1 MIGWILFALL
11 LILCGFLIYL
21 ILKAARLVR
30 EYEEFFDATSKD
42 LTEVKTI
49 LKKITSNRELLA
61 MDPEVQVMT
70 KAISAAC
77 QIIDEYIEIR
87 KEERK

>member
-1 MIGWILFALL
+1 MVGWILFVLTF
-11 LILCGFLIYL
+11 IVCVFLSYL
-21 ILKAARLVR
+21 TIKAARLVR
-30 EYEEFFDATSKD
+30 EYEEFFDGTLKD
-42 LTEVKTI
+42 LVEVKSI

-77 QIIDEYIEIR
+77 QIIDEYTEIR

>member
-1 MIGWILFALL
+1 MIGWILF
-11 LILCGFLIYL
+11 FLTFIICLFLTYL
-21 ILKAARLVR
+21 TTKAARLVR
-30 EYEEFFDATSKD
+30 EYEEFFDATLKD
-42 LTEVKTI
+42 LVEVKSV

-77 QIIDEYIEIR
+77 QIIDEYTEIR